1 MADIP
6 VTELRNLGPT
16 SAHWLNNV
24 GIFTAADLAHFGS
37 VIAFRIVK
45 ESGYPVSL
53 NLLYGL
59 EAALRD
65 IDWRELDR
73 VEKERLR
80 RESGGVR

>member
-1 MADIP
+1 MGDMP
-6 VTELRNLGPT
+6 VSEMRNLGAT

-45 ESGYPVSL
+45 ESGYPASL
-53 NLLYGL
+53 NLLYGM

-65 IDWRELDR
+65 IDWRELDP

-80 RESGGVR
+80 RESGV